1 MFFAFESDF
10 VETLHCIPM
19 VVRRKLDDC
28 GVKLKL
34 EHWNRLRAEER
45 QWLVTQP
52 CDTTAEAEVYRQQL
66 RDWTTRDFGE
76 PAKDLPIDPQPVW
89 RGMEI
94 PENVVAACG
103 VLEVVLDPARWQAL
117 TDLQRFAL
125 VKLARPSH
133 EHRNLLPALREFD
146 LA

>member
-34 EHWNRLRAEER
+34 EHWNRLSAEER

-52 CDTTAEAEVYRQQL
+52 CESTAESEVYRQQL

-76 PAKDLPIDPQPVW
+76 PAKDLPIDPQPVC
-89 RGMEI
+89 RGTEI
-94 PENVVAACG
+94 PENVADACG
-103 VLEVVLDPARWQAL
+103 VLGVTLEPTEWQAL

-133 EHRNLLPALREFD
+133 EHRNLLPALREFK